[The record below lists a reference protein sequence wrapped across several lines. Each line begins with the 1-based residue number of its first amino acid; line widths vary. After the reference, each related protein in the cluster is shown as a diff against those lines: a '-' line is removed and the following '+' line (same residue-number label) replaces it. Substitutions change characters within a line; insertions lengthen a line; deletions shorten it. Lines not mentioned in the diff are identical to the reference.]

1 MKKENTAVS
10 RKGKISIGVGIGIV
24 AVAVGLTLFFLLKP
38 DKGFRTIKIY
48 DIKGTATVEREES
61 GKMDAYENLLLQNK
75 DKLEVASASSA
86 RLKMD
91 EDKYAVVEENTKL
104 DILAEGDSENSL
116 TELVVETGN
125 VTTDIE
131 NKLSADSSYK
141 VSTPNSVMAV
151 RGTIFMVDVS
161 KAEDGTPTTN
171 LKVLRGKVG
180 FAPKDES
187 GNVLEEIPVEAGRE
201 LSMTG
206 NEEPVVQALT
216 DFTNP
221 FDEETKAPSDDPAA
235 TGAESPAPSEAAES
249 APDAD
254 QAEDSLAEKEDTDTE
269 DAGNEDED
277 DTEDADDGDIDDGDD
292 ADADESAEEPGDT
305 SDNEKSSDKKK
316 TTSDKDKKK
325 TTPKATKPPKPK
337 KTKKPK
343 ETHEPAIPVSPSYT
357 AQPPAG
363 VNTEAPSAP
372 IVQGPTLTPAPTAEV
387 PVEMCTVTF
396 RYKGNVFATK
406 RVEKGSKVTQP
417 LLAPAPEGRWDYDF
431 SKPVMGNIAIDFVD

>member
-10 RKGKISIGVGIGIV
+10 RKGKISIGIGIAVV
-24 AVAVGLTLFFLLKP
+24 AVVGLTLFFLLKP

-48 DIKGTATVEREES
+48 EIQGTATVEREGS
-61 GKMDAYENLLLQNK
+61 GKMDAYENLLLQDK

-187 GNVLEEIPVEAGRE
+187 GNVLDEIPVEAGQE

-216 DFTNP
+216 DFMNP
-221 FDEETKAPSDDPAA
+221 FDEETGGASEEPAA
-235 TGAESPAPSEAAES
+235 TGAGSPAPSEAAVS
-249 APDAD
+249 DPDAD
-254 QAEDSLAEKEDTDTE
+254 QAEESLSEEEDTDTE
-269 DAGNEDED
+269 DTDAEDTDAED
-277 DTEDADDGDIDDGDD
+277 TDDGDIDDGDD
-292 ADADESAEEPGDT
+292 SDADDSKENSGDT
-305 SDNEKSSDKKK
+305 SDNKKSS
-316 TTSDKDKKK
+316 DKKK
-325 TTPKATKPPKPK
+325 TTPKATKAPNPK

-343 ETHEPAIPVSPSYT
+343 ATHKPATPVSPPYT
-357 AQPPAG
+357 ARPTAG
-363 VNTEAPSAP
+363 ANTAAPNAP
-372 IVQGPTLTPAPTAEV
+372 VVQGPTMTPAPAPTAEV

-396 RYKGNVFATK
+396 RYKGNIFATK

-417 LLAPAPEGRWDYDF
+417 LLVPAPEGSWDYDF
-431 SKPVMGNIAIDFVD
+431 SKPVTGDITINFVD